1 MMTRILIGLA
11 IGSFLTLLNTYPA
24 YSRFSSK
31 WETLKS
37 RNGISTIL
45 IDTVDEAGTFR
56 KDWPLIKPISE
67 ALTLSRF
74 NKDGQVH
81 TLAVQQDNGKTIT
94 GVDISAELGHYDNN
108 SFDVIKGMTYADV
121 VKTIN
126 GSHKKVSV
134 RYTDLLP
141 SVAGSHHLAIGI
153 NYAEHGKETGQIKPF
168 MFPKLLNTDPAVH
181 GLHYTEG
188 WLLDHEVELG
198 IVFALPVCSVADL
211 DRMMVGFLVVND
223 FTDRAEL
230 MRKMDSQN
238 VTGGKGFPD
247 AKSKKGFLP
256 TGPYLVIPNDWRAF
270 VKELHLQLSVNG
282 AIRQS
287 GYAKDMV
294 WNIETIVKR
303 SLSAKGKNDSYY
315 QDRMVKL
322 FEGNCIPANSI
333 VITGTPSGVV
343 FNAPT
348 KGFIFGSITKYIF
361 TGGFFSAKMHPY
373 ILDDYLKKE
382 MKNTRY
388 LKPGDRVETS
398 INYLGTIT
406 TTIIGDTLK
415 AGHRPIR
422 VSKTKH

>member
-1 MMTRILIGLA
+1 MTKLIIGLA
-11 IGSFLTLLNTYPA
+11 IGGFLTIVNTFPA
-24 YSRFSSK
+24 YSRFLSK

-37 RNGISTIL
+37 RNGISIML
-45 IDTVDEAGTFR
+45 IDTVDEARTLK
-56 KDWPLIKPISE
+56 KDGPLIKPISE
-67 ALTLSRF
+67 ALTFSRF
-74 NKDGQVH
+74 NKDGQIH
-81 TLAVQQDNGKTIT
+81 TLAVQQDDGESVT
-94 GVDISAELGHYDNN
+94 GVDISAELGHYANN
-108 SFDVIKGMTYADV
+108 SFDIIKGMTYADV
-121 VKTIN
+121 VKVIN

-134 RYTDLLP
+134 KYTDLLP
-141 SVAGSHHLAIGI
+141 SVTGTHHLAIGI
-153 NYAEHGKETGQIKPF
+153 NYAEHGKETGQVKPF
-168 MFPKLLNTDPAVH
+168 MFPKLLNTDHAVH
-181 GLHYTEG
+181 RLHYIEG

-198 IVFALPVCSVADL
+198 IVFPSQVCSVADL
-211 DRMMVGFLVVND
+211 NHMMVGFLVVND

-247 AKSKKGFLP
+247 AKSKRGFLP
-256 TGPYLVIPNDWRAF
+256 TGPYLVIPKDWRAF

-282 AIRQS
+282 AVRQS

-294 WNIETIVKR
+294 WNIETIVER

-348 KGFIFGSITKYIF
+348 KGFIFGSVTKYIF
-361 TGGFFSAKMHPY
+361 TGGFLSAKMHPY
-373 ILDDYLKKE
+373 ILKNYLKKE

-388 LKPGDRVETS
+388 LKPGDRIETS

-406 TTIIGDTLK
+406 TTIIGNTPK
-415 AGHRPIR
+415 VRHKSIR
-422 VSKTKH
+422 ISKIE